1 MHFFTRLKNKISKKS
16 LISLLSFGVVLGIA
30 GCGEK
35 PSSLREDTKATVSPI
50 ILTIP
55 EGASPKE
62 KMSKY
67 LSETEG
73 LEGTLDFQLHLADK
87 DNDPSTWNVISV
99 NDASLRLAKPKKG
112 VFGLDLEMEVDYN
125 GVSKSAH
132 LNHAD
137 DTTYLNL
144 AGLTYRY
151 TDTTYKSL
159 IGKIISI
166 FGVDA
171 IKVPDTFYDL
181 LDRLSPVSGNHPES
195 SFELI
200 EEPVAKGFSFKV
212 SLSSENEI
220 HLLADEEYNLTRI
233 YGDKLTF
240 GNHHL
245 SFSFETLRN
254 DDELTVIKSLA
265 PSDGA
270 HYTELYDTMDLVR
283 KIKNLTTSRK
293 FGIKIEGN
301 VHHNVSETNHHSASE
316 EDILLDACAYFDI
329 DATKFSGTLSAHS
342 PSAASTSNLVNF
354 VSEKEEGVQKT
365 YLNYNDVL
373 QFGVTSTVLNEMI
386 ARLKEDFSN
395 GVSFLDKLFD
405 LLDQICVSNIKNGH
419 YEAFLGA
426 IKSLSNDGNVLSM
439 TFNLEDF
446 GLGEE
451 SEMIIKVDGNRNQD
465 LVTIYADGV
474 GLSGYLLQ
482 DTTITLTDYQET
494 SMNTEGYYFLE
505 KLPTIYDQVKEI
517 VEQPK
522 FHLGIEA
529 SYVDSHGVGLSSL
542 NGSAYLLGTMNGS
555 NAYEFQGGNVELDL
569 IQQIGVK
576 DKNGNFSSLGERK
589 NHHIV
594 LDLEALDN
602 AYFHY
607 YDAGK
612 VDSSKADDG
621 TWGKIEINPFKDVID
636 IVKEI
641 YNSEDS
647 RFSKWFKVV
656 ETAAAANV
664 IDALKSGQYSPL
676 LASNLVISSSFATSF
691 TEIVIS
697 GLAFGLNDENG
708 DNNFTLRLD
717 YNDKNEVES
726 ISIKNLVLNGSTLNL
741 TLTISDYIEGK
752 MNILDHSQCHTDLTG
767 LSPFIKDLYN
777 TANMNTFHLTGS
789 QVGMK
794 ILFFKIYLDMD
805 FRIFMDGA
813 KVKVYGIINVP
824 CIVGVNGG
832 NLLKTYYRTVVFYFD
847 DIDPETGDA
856 YEDNHGYVYLTYNK
870 STTKGQISGGT
881 EEGAYKYHSDYFKGG
896 SQNLLHFIFKDVMGF
911 SDSIYN
917 QIVSNDSSDT
927 AGKAV
932 NYENVLEEFTYAKSE
947 KKWVIGIDLEA
958 LTNIGMLKNF
968 TGTFYAA
975 PSSAHDNKDVLSKLE
990 IKLSLSLLITL
1001 NVTGTFYNTDLGVLD
1016 NWAPVDQTYQ
1026 RYIDAHRKDACD
1038 YQG

>member
-35 PSSLREDTKATVSPI
+35 PSSLREDTKATVSPM

-159 IGKIISI
+159 MGKIISI

-254 DDELTVIKSLA
+254 DDELTVIKSLV

-316 EDILLDACAYFDI
+316 EDILLDAGAYFDI
-329 DATKFSGTLSAHS
+329 DASKFNGTLSAHS

-354 VSEKEEGVQKT
+354 VSEKEEEIQKT

-373 QFGVTSTVLNEMI
+373 QFGVTSTVLDEIM
-386 ARLKEDFSN
+386 ARVKEDFSN
-395 GVSFLDKLFD
+395 GVSFLDKLLD
-405 LLDQICVSNIKNGH
+405 LLDQLCVSNIKNGH
-419 YEAFLGA
+419 YEVFLSA
-426 IKSLSNDGNVLSM
+426 LKSVSNEGNTVTLSL
-439 TFNLEDF
+439 NLGDF
-446 GLGEE
+446 GLGEN
-451 SEMIIKVDGNRNQD
+451 SEVTIKVDGNQNQD
-465 LVTIYADGV
+465 LVTINVDGL
-474 GLSGYLLQ
+474 GASGYLLQ
-482 DTTITLTDYQET
+482 DTTITLINYQES
-494 SMNTEGYYFLE
+494 SMDTTDYYFLE
-505 KLPTIYDQVKEI
+505 KITTIYDQVKEI
-517 VEQPK
+517 VQQPK

-529 SYVDSHGVGLSSL
+529 SFTDDNGVGLTSID
-542 NGSAYLLGTMNGS
+542 GSANILGVMNES
-555 NAYEFQGGNVELDL
+555 DTYEFQGGNVELDM
-569 IQQIGVK
+569 IQQIGV
-576 DKNGNFSSLGERK
+576 DDSDGNFSYLGERK

-594 LDLEALDN
+594 LDLEALNN

-607 YDAGK
+607 YDAGN
-612 VDSSKADDG
+612 VDSLKADDG
-621 TWGKIEINPFKDVID
+621 TWGKIEIDPFKDVID
-636 IVKEI
+636 VVKEI

-647 RFSKWFKVV
+647 RFSKWFKVI
-656 ETAAAANV
+656 ETAAASNV

-676 LASNLVISSSFATSF
+676 LASNLVISSAFATDY
-691 TEIVIS
+691 TEIVLS
-697 GLAFGLNDENG
+697 GVGFGFSDESG

-717 YNDKNEVES
+717 YTDTNEVES
-726 ISIKNLVLNGSTLNL
+726 ISIKNLVFNGSKLNL
-741 TLTISDYIEGK
+741 TLTISDYVEGQ
-752 MNILDHSQCHTDLTG
+752 MNVLDHSKCTTDLTG
-767 LSPFIKDLYN
+767 LSPLVRDLYN
-777 TANMNTFHLTGS
+777 AANMNTFHLTGS

-832 NLLKTYYRTVVFYFD
+832 NLLRTYYRTVVFYFD

-881 EEGAYKYHSDYFKGG
+881 EEGAYKYHSDYFKAD
-896 SQNLLHFIFKDVMGF
+896 SKNLLHFIFKDVMGF

-932 NYENVLEEFTYAKSE
+932 NYENVLEEFTYAESK